1 MDSSYL
7 VNMIEIREGINYR
20 ENLNGSQEVYKN
32 ASPARLD
39 YLHGEHDL
47 HSPIISLEPFI
58 FINYSLPRVARSLSF
73 IFVTEKKEVSIS
85 SQSS

>member
-1 MDSSYL
+1 M
-7 VNMIEIREGINYR
+7 
-20 ENLNGSQEVYKN
+20 NGTQEVYKN

-58 FINYSLPRVARSLSF
+58 FINYSLPRVARPLSRVF
-73 IFVTEKKEVSIS
+73 RRRKKKFRP
-85 SQSS
+85 SQSL